1 MYCPNCG
8 DERASEVRFCPRC
21 GLRLDGV
28 TELLANNG
36 ALPVSAPAQTSEPS
50 RKGMRQGA
58 KLMFLSGV
66 LLPIFFGL
74 CFLSDNPAPLL
85 VPLTVFLAGL
95 SRTLYAKLFY
105 DDDAPSTQFP
115 KLAAPRQSSDSQRAD
130 TTNRLTQLSTAQARE
145 ASPRRKGMKQGAKLM
160 FLSGVLLPIFFGL
173 CFPADNP
180 APLLVPLTVFMAGL
194 CWTLY
199 HRLFS
204 EDTAPIAAPAPA
216 PPQMISPYRPPM
228 RNLEARSLD
237 APPPNAADA
246 LHPPSVLE
254 HTTRNL
260 ESVPRTPQR
269 QNPQH

>member
-8 DERASEVRFCPRC
+8 DERASGVRFCPRC

-50 RKGMRQGA
+50 LRRKGMRQGA

-74 CFLSDNPAPLL
+74 CFSADNPAPLL

-105 DDDAPSTQFP
+105 EDYAPSSQFP
-115 KLAAPRQSSDSQRAD
+115 KLAALRQSSDPQRAD
-130 TTNRLTQLSTAQARE
+130 TTNRLAQLSAAQALE
-145 ASPRRKGMKQGAKLM
+145 TSPRRKGMRQGAKLM

-194 CWTLY
+194 SWSLY
-199 HRLFS
+199 HRLFG
-204 EDTAPIAAPAPA
+204 EDTAPPA
-216 PPQMISPYRPPM
+216 PPVFQSPQMAPAYRTSLPS
-228 RNLEARSLD
+228 LEAPRPD
-237 APPPNAADA
+237 AANA

-260 ESVPRTPQR
+260 ESVPRSSPGTTPQ
-269 QNPQH
+269 H